1 MRQLQHFKTN
11 LLVLK
16 KRKRRHVLSMHRRFQ
31 QVFMMGH
38 EDGFQKAL
46 RQISI
51 FSLEIDVKKF
61 DVLKDVKI

>member
-1 MRQLQHFKTN
+1 
-11 LLVLK
+11 
-16 KRKRRHVLSMHRRFQ
+16 MHRRFQ